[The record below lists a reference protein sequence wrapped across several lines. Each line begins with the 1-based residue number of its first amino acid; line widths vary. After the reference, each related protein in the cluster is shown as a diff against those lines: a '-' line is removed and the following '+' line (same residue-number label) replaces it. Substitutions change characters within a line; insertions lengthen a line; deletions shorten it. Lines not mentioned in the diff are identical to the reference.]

1 MEDDKDTRKQPVMM
15 KHSRSTYASIGN
27 VASYCADNI

>member
-1 MEDDKDTRKQPVMM
+1 MEDDKDTRKRSVIM
-15 KHSRSTYASIGN
+15 KHYRSTYASVGI